1 MTACATVAI
10 GSGLLLL
17 ALAGCGQA
25 SPSGSG
31 SQVPMVTIVR
41 VVPSVTWGDPLQFR
55 VRAEP
60 APSADLTVGVT
71 IASSGCKLA
80 QSPTS
85 VTIAAGAPAATLVL
99 PTTGAEVGEQGCAVT
114 ATVAAGEGYAVSDGS
129 SRSAAVAITGGEAP
143 GAPPIVAGDALSA
156 GVPPRVTIDAIVP
169 YVTAGD
175 DLRLTLSADP
185 PPANDFQVQLL
196 WIDPEGVLARGFTN
210 VWIRTSGKGDDT
222 SVATRAN
229 ASLGDDNTAQV
240 YVTFAPYPWYTF
252 DNTTRGTLVLGR
264 ALSRSLV
271 SIVANP
277 LSVDE
282 GDDVTFTV
290 TADPP
295 PARPLPV
302 TLHWRNRDRF
312 EKNPPRSVMIPTP
325 GNVSFTLA
333 TKDDLIDNF
342 SDLVGVVVDE
352 GTRNEIG
359 RPATATVTV
368 VDDDYT
374 SVVSIVADSTEVVE
388 GNDLSFT
395 LTANPSP
402 ASNLKINLDW
412 TVEGYLYGTRRRA
425 HDLAVTPPK
434 TATIPAE
441 GATKGTATVTVPIVD
456 DDIFTFPTT
465 VRVTLLA
472 GNLYFAP
479 HATSRASITIRD
491 ND

>member
-1 MTACATVAI
+1 
-10 GSGLLLL
+10 
-17 ALAGCGQA
+17 
-25 SPSGSG
+25 
-31 SQVPMVTIVR
+31 MVTIVR
-41 VVPSVTWGDPLQFR
+41 VVPSVTWGEPLQFR
-55 VRAEP
+55 FRAEP
-60 APSADLTVGVT
+60 APAADLTVGVT

-80 QSPTS
+80 QSSTS

-114 ATVAAGEGYAVSDGS
+114 ATVAAGEGYAVGSDGS
-129 SRSAAVAITGGEAP
+129 SRSAAVAITGGAAP

-156 GVPPRVTIDAIVP
+156 GVPPRVTIDTIPP

-196 WIDPEGVLARGFTN
+196 WTDPEGVLVRGFTT

-222 SVATRAN
+222 LVATRAN
-229 ASLGDDNTAQV
+229 ASFGDDNIAQV
-240 YVTFAPYPWYTF
+240 YVTFAAFPWYTF

-282 GDDVTFTV
+282 GDDVAFTV

-295 PARPLPV
+295 PARPLTV
-302 TLHWRNRDRF
+302 RLFWRNRGRF
-312 EKNPPRSVMIPTP
+312 VQNPPPTVTIPTV
-325 GNVSFTLA
+325 GNMSFTLA
-333 TKDDLIDNF
+333 TKDDLIDN
-342 SDLVGVVVDE
+342 SSNLVGVFVDK
-352 GTRNEIG
+352 GTRNGIG
-359 RPATATVTV
+359 WPATATVSV
-368 VDDDYT
+368 VDDDFT

-395 LTANPSP
+395 LTADPPP

-412 TVEGYLYGTRRRA
+412 TVKGYLYGSRKRP
-425 HDLAVTPPK
+425 HELGVTPPK

-441 GATKGTATVTVPIVD
+441 GATKGTATVTVPIID
-456 DDIFTFPTT
+456 DDIYTYPTT
-465 VRVTLLA
+465 VTVRLLA
-472 GNLYFAP
+472 GNLYFARG
-479 HATSRASITIRD
+479 AASRASITIRD
-491 ND
+491 DD